1 MVKQRKTTLEKYQQK
16 AEQLS
21 TDITKGEELIEK
33 TKETMKEKK
42 KELEQLELLITKELL
57 IKNNMSV
64 QDLAALLNTEGSW
77 GV

>member
-1 MVKQRKTTLEKYQQK
+1 MKQRKTTLEKYQQK
-16 AEQLS
+16 AEQLA

-33 TKETMKEKK
+33 TKEKK

-64 QDLAALLNTEGSW
+64 QDLAALLNTEGS
-77 GV
+77 

>member
-1 MVKQRKTTLEKYQQK
+1 MKQRKTTLEKYQQK
-16 AEQLS
+16 AEQLA

-64 QDLAALLNTEGSW
+64 QDLAALLNTEGS
-77 GV
+77 

>member
-1 MVKQRKTTLEKYQQK
+1 MKQRKTTLEKYQQK
-16 AEQLS
+16 AEQLAA
-21 TDITKGEELIEK
+21 DINKGEELIEK

-64 QDLAALLNTEGSW
+64 HDLAALLNTEGS
-77 GV
+77 

>member
-1 MVKQRKTTLEKYQQK
+1 MKQRKTTLEKYQQK
-16 AEQLS
+16 AEQLAV
-21 TDITKGEELIEK
+21 DITKGEELIEK

-64 QDLAALLNTEGSW
+64 QDLAALLNTEGS
-77 GV
+77 

>member
-1 MVKQRKTTLEKYQQK
+1 MKQRKTTLEKYQQK
-16 AEQLS
+16 AEQLA

-64 QDLAALLNTEGSW
+64 QDLAAVLNTEGS
-77 GV
+77 

>member
-1 MVKQRKTTLEKYQQK
+1 MKQRKTTLEKYQQK

-64 QDLAALLNTEGSW
+64 QDLAALLNTEGS
-77 GV
+77 

>member
-1 MVKQRKTTLEKYQQK
+1 MKQLKTTLEKYQQK
-16 AEQLS
+16 SEQLAA
-21 TDITKGEELIEK
+21 DITKGEELIEK

-64 QDLAALLNTEGSW
+64 QDLAALLNTEGS
-77 GV
+77 

>member
-1 MVKQRKTTLEKYQQK
+1 MKQRKTTLEKYQQK
-16 AEQLS
+16 AEQLAA
-21 TDITKGEELIEK
+21 DILKGEELIEK

-64 QDLAALLNTEGSW
+64 QDLAALLNTEGS
-77 GV
+77 

>member
-1 MVKQRKTTLEKYQQK
+1 MVKQSKTTLEKYQQK
-16 AEQLS
+16 AEQLA

-64 QDLAALLNTEGSW
+64 QDLAALLNTEGS
-77 GV
+77 

>member
-16 AEQLS
+16 AEQLAA
-21 TDITKGEELIEK
+21 DITKGEELIEK

-64 QDLAALLNTEGSW
+64 QDLAALLNTEGS
-77 GV
+77 

>member
-1 MVKQRKTTLEKYQQK
+1 MKQRKTTLEKYQQK

-21 TDITKGEELIEK
+21 ADITKGEELIEK

-64 QDLAALLNTEGSW
+64 QDLAALLNTEGS
-77 GV
+77 

>member
-1 MVKQRKTTLEKYQQK
+1 MKQRKTTLEKYQQK
-16 AEQLS
+16 AEQLEA
-21 TDITKGEELIEK
+21 DITKGEELIEK

-64 QDLAALLNTEGSW
+64 QDLAALLNTEGS
-77 GV
+77 

>member
-16 AEQLS
+16 AEQLAA
-21 TDITKGEELIEK
+21 DILKGEELIEK

-64 QDLAALLNTEGSW
+64 QDLAALLNTEGS
-77 GV
+77 